1 MPSVAQLR
9 LHDGG
14 ALQVLVWPGMLFP
27 RIVASTVVVQVVK
40 VKANAHLLRVIHK
53 AALYNVLI

>member
-14 ALQVLVWPGMLFP
+14 ALQVLVWPGMFP
-27 RIVASTVVVQVVK
+27 RIVASTVVVVTSK
-40 VKANAHLLRVIHK
+40 VKANAHLSRVIHK
-53 AALYNVLI
+53 AVLYNVLI